1 VDDQLS
7 LILIVAVS
15 AGIASPLGGAAVLL
29 FKPTTLLLSIF
40 VGFAAGVLI
49 GTLAFEMM
57 PKALA
62 QASLWASAAGFAVG
76 FGIVYALD
84 LFVNRGALAGEM
96 AAEKVDVKAHHARRK
111 PRGGKVT
118 VLAGAT
124 SAEEIIEGL
133 AIGVGSAID
142 PTVALLTGLAIG
154 IDNVAEALSIGAL
167 QREEDGEHFVWPTL
181 KWTGL
186 IGVTLVTSAMIGWFA
201 LRGLSQGVLGFLLA
215 VGAGGMLYL
224 TVTDL
229 IPEAEDH
236 SYQESGAISLA
247 AGFLAI
253 FILSTLM

>member
-15 AGIASPLGGAAVLL
+15 AGVASPLGGAAAVL
-29 FKPTTLLLSIF
+29 FKPTTLLISVF
-40 VGFAAGVLI
+40 VGFAAGVLM
-49 GTLAFEMM
+49 GTLAFEML

-62 QASLWASAAGFAVG
+62 QSSLPTSATGFAVG
-76 FGIVYALD
+76 FGLVYVLD
-84 LFVNRGALAGEM
+84 LFVNRGALAGEK
-96 AAEKVDVKAHHARRK
+96 ATQKAEVDAHHARRK
-111 PRGGKVT
+111 PRGDKVT

-133 AIGVGSAID
+133 TIGVGSAID

-167 QREEDGEHFVWPTL
+167 QREDDPKHHVWPTL

-186 IGVTLVTSAMIGWFA
+186 IGVTLVASALTGWFA
-201 LRGLSQGVLGFLLA
+201 LRGLSENVLGFLLA

-224 TVTDL
+224 TITDL
-229 IPEAEDH
+229 VPEAEDH
-236 SYQESGAISLA
+236 AYQESGAISLA
-247 AGFLAI
+247 VGFLTI